1 MSAFTNTFS
10 TSTPAGSAI
19 ANTLDTVIQ
28 GDKGAINER
37 IQLEHYAFDAS
48 GTGQSDSSSVNAQ
61 GRHKPGYVR
70 AVLVDTAT
78 NIALITPLGGEL
90 AYDTTNNRLLVAAN
104 GTWTGAGSYNVG
116 TGTAAGNYAFSAYM
130 SANQTPTA
138 STWVKVTFNTEIFD
152 SGSKYDH
159 ATNYRY
165 TPGVAG
171 IYQIN
176 LNGMMYVPTGKSG
189 TIIAMAVYKTGVI
202 AQDWNHFVG
211 DNIPHNQSVGGTCL
225 LSLGA
230 TDYVEA
236 YCYFGIS
243 SGYCLNGVSS
253 AFSTFSGHLVGTV

>member
-48 GTGQSDSSSVNAQ
+48 GTGQSDNASVNAQ

-70 AVLVDTAT
+70 AVLVDTAA
-78 NIALITPLGGEL
+78 NIALITPKGGEL

-130 SANQTPTA
+130 SANQTPT
-138 STWVKVTFNTEIFD
+138 STTWTKVTFNTESFD
-152 SGSKYDH
+152 SGSKYDN

-171 IYQIN
+171 IYQFD
-176 LNGMMYVPTGKSG
+176 LSGMMYVPSSKSG
-189 TIIAMAVYKTGVI
+189 TIIAMALYKTGSSVK
-202 AQDWNHFVG
+202 QWLHFVG
-211 DNIPHNQSVGGTCL
+211 DDSAHSQSVGGTHL
-225 LSLGA
+225 VSLGA
-230 TDYVEA
+230 SDYVEA

-243 SGYCLNGVSS
+243 SGYYLQGANIT
-253 AFSTFSGHLVGTV
+253 FSTFSGHLVGTV